1 MAAAC
6 WGDSP
11 ETPEYKPSP
20 VENFMANAVPGD
32 ITTLSDPAFGTDV
45 RVSMEDSFFS
55 AAGEECKRA
64 TVRNNFNE
72 AEIIVACRNAQGQW
86 RLGPPR
92 LGPGHASR
100 CHAGFPDGRG
110 QGLSP
115 GPYHEKV
122 CFSFA
127 AVPAAPAAGQLCR

>member
-1 MAAAC
+1 MKRLSTLLMLTTCLALNGC
-6 WGDSP
+6 GLLGDSP

-45 RVSMEDSFFS
+45 HVSMEDSFFS

-86 RLGPPR
+86 RLAPR
-92 LGPGHASR
+92 VW
-100 CHAGFPDGRG
+100 G
-110 QGLSP
+110 QGMRP
-115 GPYHEKV
+115 
-122 CFSFA
+122 
-127 AVPAAPAAGQLCR
+127 AVMPASQTEEAKD

>member
-1 MAAAC
+1 MKRLSTLLMLTTCLALNGC
-6 WGDSP
+6 GLLGDSP

-64 TVRNNFNE
+64 PAAMPR
-72 AEIIVACRNAQGQW
+72 ASGGWRPASGARACVPLSC
-86 RLGPPR
+86 RLPR
-92 LGPGHASR
+92 RKRPRTKPG
-100 CHAGFPDGRG
+100 
-110 QGLSP
+110 
-115 GPYHEKV
+115 
-122 CFSFA
+122 
-127 AVPAAPAAGQLCR
+127 AVP

>member
-1 MAAAC
+1 MKRLSTLLMLTTCLALNGC
-6 WGDSP
+6 GLLGDSP

-55 AAGEECKRA
+55 AAGEA
-64 TVRNNFNE
+64 
-72 AEIIVACRNAQGQW
+72 AGA
-86 RLGPPR
+86 PR

>member
-1 MAAAC
+1 MKRLSTLLMLTAC
-6 WGDSP
+6 LALNGCGLLGDSP

-64 TVRNNFNE
+64 TVRNHLNE
-72 AEIIVACRNAQGQW
+72 A
-86 RLGPPR
+86 
-92 LGPGHASR
+92 
-100 CHAGFPDGRG
+100 
-110 QGLSP
+110 
-115 GPYHEKV
+115 
-122 CFSFA
+122 
-127 AVPAAPAAGQLCR
+127 

>member
-1 MAAAC
+1 MKRLSTLLMLTTCLALNGC
-6 WGDSP
+6 GLLGDSP
-11 ETPEYKPSP
+11 EAPEYKPSP

-72 AEIIVACRNAQGQW
+72 AEIIVACRNGARACVPLSC
-86 RLGPPR
+86 RLPR
-92 LGPGHASR
+92 RKRPRTKPG
-100 CHAGFPDGRG
+100 
-110 QGLSP
+110 
-115 GPYHEKV
+115 
-122 CFSFA
+122 
-127 AVPAAPAAGQLCR
+127 AVP